1 MHIVIRWHFHLFV
14 SSRNQQKSEKR
25 KKNYSIAEEPAFEL
39 VKTFHSKC
47 DDPIF
52 SNQSGNKKQMLKRKN
67 SKQLLG
73 IQSSRASEWTEITYR
88 EGHWT

>member
-1 MHIVIRWHFHLFV
+1 MFPQETN
-14 SSRNQQKSEKR
+14 RNR
-25 KKNYSIAEEPAFEL
+25 KKKKKKKGNYSIAEEPTFES

-47 DDPIF
+47 DDSMF

-73 IQSSRASEWTEITYR
+73 IQSSRAREWTEITYR